1 MNNFRKQT
9 ASLLISS
16 ILLII
21 SATSCS
27 EDEGGLAPYV
37 GPPPMSTITV
47 EEESFNPKIT
57 WVGGYTT
64 ILGVNRGNSA
74 ILDTSLVWLIKADD
88 NSLKYPVQFNQLP
101 GNATDI
107 TSDFGGIAID
117 SLNEDEDYTFWVM
130 QKKAWDQVSNQTG
143 KPFVVDTSLGT
154 DQVVNEADTLK
165 FSNSFYANFSKRLDV
180 YINIEGVS
188 TFGQLGIIS
197 INETMGNRPVIDWEI
212 TQEGVEDSLIS
223 VIGIAEG
230 NQYDPGKTVWE
241 VYSETI
247 EGGATV
253 YGTINVIASP
263 LNVGD
268 SLAQTRAFVPFDMEG
283 LERGKTYYIWIANNL
298 WDGEGRL
305 RFAQGYAYATF
316 NTR

>member
-1 MNNFRKQT
+1 MNNFKKQT
-9 ASLLISS
+9 ALIFISS

-21 SATSCS
+21 FTTSCS
-27 EDEGGLAPYV
+27 EDDGGLAPYV
-37 GPPPMSTITV
+37 GSPPMSTITV
-47 EEESFNPKIT
+47 QEESFNPEIT

-64 ILGVNRGNSA
+64 VLGINRGKSA
-74 ILDTSLVWLIKADD
+74 ILDTSLVWLIKAEN

-101 GNATDI
+101 SNATDL
-107 TSDFGGIAID
+107 TTDFGGAHID
-117 SLNEDEDYTFWVM
+117 SLSEDEDYTFWVM
-130 QKKAWDQVSNQTG
+130 QQGAWDQVSNEIG

-154 DQVVNEADTLK
+154 DQVVSEADTLRL
-165 FSNSFYANFSKRLDV
+165 SNSFYANFSKRLDV
-180 YINIEGVS
+180 YINIEGIS

-197 INETMGNRPVIDWEI
+197 IQETMSNRPIIDWEI
-212 TQEGVEDSLIS
+212 TQADVEDSLIS

-230 NQYDPGKTVWE
+230 NQYDPGKTVWD
-241 VYSETI
+241 VYSETT
-247 EGGATV
+247 EGGSTV
-253 YGTINVIASP
+253 YGTINVISSP